1 LLTLQAFLISF
12 VLALVL
18 SPLSIKMS
26 RRFHIFSLPNKRE
39 SNGKPCAGGIGIFL
53 AFGIA
58 CLVTFL
64 WHSLNT
70 STLLGLFAASFVIM
84 LIGLVDDVRELRPL
98 QKIIAE
104 LAAITLLVCSGVF
117 TKISF
122 LPLWANILVTF
133 IWTLFIIN
141 AFNLLDIVDGLT
153 SGLVIIISCTLLAV
167 SLVNR
172 DILSSVIL
180 ISLIGAHLG
189 FLRYN
194 YPPARLYMGDTGSLF
209 SGFILAAIAINISY
223 APLERPIALITP
235 LLAMSLPIYDTFF
248 LMIMRIRKQRPVFNK
263 TDDHFALRLVTM
275 GYSVRKSIWIMYLFS
290 IFLAASSI
298 IVAFAPNIIGGLTVI
313 LVTISFIFMG
323 KKVGMVKIEDR

>member
-1 LLTLQAFLISF
+1 MVYLQAFLISF

-18 SPLSIKMS
+18 SPLSIKIS

-58 CLVTFL
+58 CLFISL
-64 WHSLNT
+64 RHSLNT
-70 STLLGLFAASFVIM
+70 SILLGLFVSSFVVA
-84 LIGLVDDVRELRPL
+84 LLGLVDDIRELRPL
-98 QKIIAE
+98 QKIIVE
-104 LAAITLLVCSGVF
+104 LIAITLLVYFGLF
-117 TKISF
+117 TQISF
-122 LPLWANILVTF
+122 LPIWANILVTF
-133 IWTLFIIN
+133 IWILLVVN

-153 SGLVIIISCTLLAV
+153 SGLVIIISCTLLVV

-180 ISLIGAHLG
+180 ASLIGAHLG

-209 SGFILAAIAINISY
+209 SGFILAVIAINISY

-248 LMIMRIRKQRPVFNK
+248 LMIMRIKKQRPFFSK

-275 GYSVRKSIWIMYLFS
+275 GFSVRKSIWIMYLFS
-290 IFLAASSI
+290 IFLAASST
-298 IVAFAPNIIGGLTVI
+298 IVAFASNIIGGIIVI
-313 LVTISFIFMG
+313 LVIISFIFMG
-323 KKVGMVKIEDR
+323 KKVGMVNIND